1 MNIVRAGLLLILFAI
16 SGIILFY
23 KNGNLAKNTKIYSTV
38 VIFAILLSML
48 AYFSTPNEFYI
59 DKIIGAI
66 DGIAAILTLII
77 KKRIFFLSKMI
88 LIISMSVSIAIIS
101 I

>member
-1 MNIVRAGLLLILFAI
+1 MDMVRAWILLILFAI

-23 KNGNLAKNTKIYSTV
+23 KNGNLAKNIKIYLIV
-38 VIFAILLSML
+38 VIFAVLLSMV

-66 DGIAAILTLII
+66 DGIVAISTLII
-77 KKRIFFLSKMI
+77 KKRMFFLSKMI
-88 LIISMSVSIAIIS
+88 LIISMSVSIAIVLI
-101 I
+101 